1 MQFFEHRIRSVRA
14 AAAAFNAWID
24 CHRAVLD
31 GLRHFANYA
40 LVFGTAASATYHCAL
55 AQAARQGCGAIC
67 LVMPGFYYLAAA
79 ACGAVAIL
87 TVLAYGALRRVFGLR
102 PEFQNV
108 DVVFIFMTSVI
119 AQLDYLLGAPGHAR
133 SEIFFCGLCYGGFGV
148 LKLFRSRPATGHV
161 GGLEPSGSA

>member
-24 CHRAVLD
+24 RYRAAIDMLHY
-31 GLRHFANYA
+31 GASLA
-40 LVFGTAASATYHCAL
+40 LVFGTAAYATYHCAL

-67 LVMPGFYYLAAA
+67 LPMPGFYYLAAA
-79 ACGAVAIL
+79 ACGALAIL
-87 TVLAYGALRRVFGLR
+87 TVQAYGALRRVVGLR
-102 PEFQNV
+102 PEFQKV

-119 AQLDYLLGAPGHAR
+119 SQLHFLLGAPGYGR

-148 LKLFRSRPATGHV
+148 LRLFRSRPPTGHV
-161 GGLEPSGSA
+161 GGLEPNGSA